1 MDLKIVG
8 WTNYDS
14 AFPTANITDETM
26 EQVISCVV
34 SAIAENGYVFSS
46 EDHQNS
52 DTGVPVF
59 DNGTC
64 FRASMRAWGTIMAL
78 AYPEL
83 DGSETDYMDFYMS
96 TPVKSVMPKKAE
108 IGVPV
113 AKADNFNGMII
124 RQDAEILN
132 QSVQMGMPF
141 VTTDKALNYILDAIK
156 NASENDE
163 N

>member
-1 MDLKIVG
+1 
-8 WTNYDS
+8 
-14 AFPTANITDETM
+14 
-26 EQVISCVV
+26 
-34 SAIAENGYVFSS
+34 
-46 EDHQNS
+46 
-52 DTGVPVF
+52 
-59 DNGTC
+59 
-64 FRASMRAWGTIMAL
+64 
-78 AYPEL
+78 
-83 DGSETDYMDFYMS
+83 MS
-96 TPVKSVMPKKAE
+96 TPVKSVMPKKTE

-132 QSVQMGMPF
+132 QSVQMGTPF